1 MNLHLGCTATL
12 VILTL
17 VVAVAQTLRTVRSHN
32 ISPQHTC
39 SAEFGY
45 FKEVVGTDTEIELNL
60 LGYHCSR
67 QTGINQLIHI
77 FITPSQS
84 ITQLLENIRTCIV

>member
-1 MNLHLGCTATL
+1 MNLHLGCTAAF

-17 VVAVAQTLRTVRSHN
+17 VVAVAQTLGTVRSHN

-39 SAEFGY
+39 STEFSY

-84 ITQLLENIRTCIV
+84 ITQLLENIRTRIV